1 MTLQLLGVRAALVEG
16 NVVPGDVSVDGGT
29 VLEVGLGGGVGGT
42 GIACPGFIDLQ
53 VNGFAGVDF
62 LATDAQG
69 YRQARR
75 ALAATGVTAFQ
86 PTLISSPP
94 DVFEAALAVVADAQR
109 EPGPRI
115 LGAHLEGP
123 FLAPKWKGAH
133 DERYIIDPDL
143 RLAARLWATGPLTYM
158 TIAPE
163 RPGARA
169 LQDWLLAHDV
179 TVSLGHTDADAEIAH
194 AAYNRGA
201 HCVTHL
207 FNAQRRFTARDPG
220 VAGVALTR
228 PDVGVEVIA
237 DFVHLAPETV
247 RLIWQACGP
256 RLILI
261 TDAIAAA
268 GCGDGEY
275 RLGDRSVYVTDGAAR
290 LADGTLAGSVLALDQ
305 AVRNLISL
313 GVPWGAAV
321 AAATAAPAHALG
333 RTDLGVLRPGSRAD
347 IAVLDDDARVLRTLV
362 GGEEVWPGDVLD
374 IQPGPDGERE
384 RT

>member
-16 NVVPGDVSVDGGT
+16 DVVPGDVAVDGDT
-29 VLEVGLGGGVGGT
+29 VVEVGLGAANGGT

-62 LATDAQG
+62 LATDAKG

-94 DVFEAALAVVADAQR
+94 DVFEAALMVMGGAQA

-133 DERYIIDPDL
+133 DERYIVDPDL
-143 RLAARLWATGPLTYM
+143 RLASRLWAAGPVTYM

-169 LQDWLLAHDV
+169 LLDWLLAHDV
-179 TVSLGHTDADAEIAH
+179 TVSLGHTDADAVAAH
-194 AAYNRGA
+194 DAYNRGA
-201 HCVTHL
+201 RCVTHL

-220 VAGVALTR
+220 IAGVALTR
-228 PDVGVEVIA
+228 PDVAVGAIA
-237 DFVHLAPETV
+237 DFVHLALETV
-247 RLIWQACGP
+247 KLIWQACGS
-256 RLILI
+256 RLVLV
-261 TDAIAAA
+261 TDAIAAT

-290 LADGTLAGSVLALDQ
+290 LADGTLAGSVLTLDQ

-313 GVPWGAAV
+313 GIPWAEAIG
-321 AAATAAPAHALG
+321 AATAAPARALG
-333 RTDLGVLRPGSRAD
+333 RTDIGVLRPGCRAD
-347 IAVLDDDARVLRTLV
+347 IAVLDDAVNVLRTLV
-362 GGEEVWPGDVLD
+362 GGEEVWPGDVVD